1 MRCDDAAAAT
11 VALERLR
18 SNVERYLFPQV
29 GHLTISIGF
38 THVRSS
44 DSPSSAFDRADK
56 AVYFAKQNGRNQVR
70 HHADLVAA
78 GLLADEARSSDVEL
92 F

>member
-1 MRCDDAAAAT
+1 
-11 VALERLR
+11 
-18 SNVERYLFPQV
+18 V

-38 THVRSS
+38 TQVRSS

-70 HHADLVAA
+70 HHADLVAT